1 MKTFIV
7 SLQFLTRFSIYR
19 GAYDERA
26 YGRAPLFYPTVG
38 LIMGL
43 CWLLLYLAVSF
54 LFPRPAIAAL
64 LVAGMVV
71 FSGGMH
77 LDGFMDTMD
86 GVFSGRPREQMLEI
100 MRDSRVGAFGVIS
113 LAVLLLLKY
122 SLLFSLPPWVMP
134 QLLPVV
140 PALSRWGM
148 VYAIARFPYA
158 RPQGLGRLQV
168 THTGGRE
175 LVLATLQAVVVSV
188 LAGPAGLLLFLSALV
203 LAHWLCRNFTRQL
216 GGLTGD
222 TYGAVNEILEVLLLL
237 VACALGQTAGH
248 IFAWPGRIF

>member
-26 YGRAPLFYPTVG
+26 YGRAPLFYPVVG
-38 LIMGL
+38 LILGI

-64 LVAGMVV
+64 LVAGLVV
-71 FSGGMH
+71 FSGGLH

-100 MRDSRVGAFGVIS
+100 MRDSRVGAFGVIG
-113 LAVLLLLKY
+113 LAVLFLLKY
-122 SLLFSLPPWVMP
+122 SLLLSLPPLVVP
-134 QLLPVV
+134 RLLPVV

-158 RPQGLGRLQV
+158 RPQGLGRLQADY
-168 THTGGRE
+168 TGGRE
-175 LVLATLQAVVVSV
+175 LALATLQAVVAAA
-188 LAGPAGLLLFLSALV
+188 LAGPAGMLLFLSALAA
-203 LAHWLCRNFTRQL
+203 AHWLCRCFTHQL

-237 VACALGQTAGH
+237 VACALGQAAGQY
-248 IFAWPGRIF
+248 FAWPGGF